1 MKVSI
6 VIADGY
12 KQIMMTPQ
20 TDHEKEVLKYIEPND
35 TLEVVQKKGT
45 FDDKPT
51 HYGHNVSMAQ
61 GGYLRRFAEENSLMF
76 VIQTKP
82 VTPKSNDNL

>member
-12 KQIMMTPQ
+12 KQIMMTPES
-20 TDHEKEVLKYIEPND
+20 DHEKEALKYIDPED
-35 TLEVVQKKGT
+35 ALSVVCKKGT
-45 FDDKPT
+45 FDDKPQ
-51 HYGHNVSMAQ
+51 HYGYNVDTCT

-76 VIQTKP
+76 VIEKQ
-82 VTPKSNDNL
+82 PKSTNQ